1 MSHVCVLALFYR
13 VSRVMFFLVAR
24 IPFGFFAFSFPR
36 KLIFRSRT
44 ALPNGSGRGGSFSDD
59 FAAADPEGAAAVL
72 SGVKSILAGG
82 ASFVSTGVNKL
93 GSFATASAVDGGD
106 DVDPLLGQPLRKAA
120 SVPLYALSDEERV
133 AIEAEERSKSAAY
146 AAVDLKSKTQKQM

>member
-1 MSHVCVLALFYR
+1 MFVFLFFYR
-13 VSRVMFFLVAR
+13 VAWVMFLLVAR
-24 IPFGFFAFSFPR
+24 IPFGFFALSFPR
-36 KLIFRSRT
+36 KLILRSRT

-93 GSFATASAVDGGD
+93 GSFATASAVDGD

-120 SVPLYALSDEERV
+120 SVPLYALSDEERI